1 MTTDAAPQP
10 PLVLSGPGELL
21 AVLPYRLG
29 FHPRHSLVLLELR
42 RAGDGTGERALLG
55 AVVRVD
61 LPGPAEPQ
69 VLERLAETAAAEA
82 VDRLLRARSGAGR
95 SGAGRSTHPVVVA
108 CYDETGLAG
117 AAAGPAPA
125 VLLTGAA
132 GAAAV
137 AAALTRLRA
146 AGCAAGEAVLVAGGR
161 WRSLS
166 CADVRCCPPEGVPLR
181 TPGAERVAAEAVGRG
196 LSALAD
202 RDALLPERAPL
213 PHERLRTAGAARRS
227 AVRSAWTP
235 QRRLRALA
243 EFEREVQRYLPPAA
257 PALPDPAVAG
267 RLLAALQDVPVR
279 DAALLTGAPAHLRAP
294 AVAALVRTPPA
305 GEGPGSAAALV
316 HRALDA
322 DCERPR
328 SVAAAALAVDLAR
341 HAPGA
346 PGAGA
351 WALAGWAYWSVGD
364 GVRAGAC
371 AEAALDADPG
381 HRLAGLV
388 AAALRVGLPPRG
400 GAAR

>member
-42 RAGDGTGERALLG
+42 PAGDGTGDRARLG

-69 VLERLAETAAAEA
+69 VLERLAGTAAAEA

-95 SGAGRSTHPVVVA
+95 STHPVVVA
-108 CYDETGLAG
+108 CYDETGPAG
-117 AAAGPAPA
+117 AAPGPAPA
-125 VLLTGAA
+125 VLRAGAA

-137 AAALTRLRA
+137 AAALSGLRA
-146 AGCAAGEAVLVAGGR
+146 AGCSAGEAVLVAGGR

-166 CADVRCCPPEGVPLR
+166 CPDVRCCPPEGLPLR

-202 RDALLPERAPL
+202 RDALLPERTPL
-213 PHERLRTAGAARRS
+213 PHARLRTAGAARRS

-235 QRRLRALA
+235 QRRSLALA

-294 AVAALVRTPPA
+294 AVAALVRTPAGGDPA
-305 GEGPGSAAALV
+305 GGGTAALV

-322 DCERPR
+322 ECERSR